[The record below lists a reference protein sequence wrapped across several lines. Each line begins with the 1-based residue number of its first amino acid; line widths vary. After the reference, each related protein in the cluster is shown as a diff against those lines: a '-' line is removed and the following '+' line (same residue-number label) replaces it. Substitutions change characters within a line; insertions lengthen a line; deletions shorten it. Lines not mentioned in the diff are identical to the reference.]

1 MRTQWEIGRRKVI
14 LINQDFC
21 DPDGIWGYNQAINQK
36 KFEIG
41 PQNSKLLYIF
51 KFFTHTFDG
60 PLLPKF

>member
-1 MRTQWEIGRRKVI
+1 MGNRPPKSNSM
-14 LINQDFC
+14 NQDLC
-21 DPDGIWGYNQAINQK
+21 DPDSIWGYNQAINQK